1 MRIGIVNDLG
11 MAREALR
18 RAVLSVPGHQVVWMA
33 GDGSEAIEKARLD
46 LPDLI
51 LMDLVMPGIDG
62 VEATR
67 RIMAETPCPILV
79 VTATV
84 SGHMGRVFDAMGH
97 GALDTV
103 DTPTLGPRGE
113 VAGATPLIEKIAIIA
128 KLIGKSGE
136 FGSSADIPIQPLP
149 WNGPLIL
156 IGSSTGGPNAL
167 AQILADLPVQR
178 DACTIIVQHVDS
190 AFAPGLATWLG
201 EKTGRRVDLIQP
213 GDRPGKGQILL
224 AATND
229 HLTMDSS
236 HRLRYTPEPIA
247 LSYRPSVDV
256 FFNCVATHWP
266 RPGIAAVLTGMGR
279 DGAKGLLKLRQ
290 AKWFTIAQDQ
300 ATSIVWGMPR
310 AAAEVGAAIEVLP
323 IERIGKGIVEHLRR
337 SQTS

>member
-1 MRIGIVNDLG
+1 MRIGIVNDLV

-18 RAVLSVPGHQVVWMA
+18 RAVLSVPGHRVVWMA
-33 GDGSEAIEKARLD
+33 GDGSEAIAKARAD

-84 SGHMGRVFDAMGH
+84 SGHVGRVFDAMGH
-97 GALDTV
+97 GALDAV

-113 VAGATPLIEKIAIIA
+113 VAGASPLIEKIAMIGR
-128 KLIGKSGE
+128 LIGKSTE
-136 FGSSADIPIQPLP
+136 SGSSVDIPVIAAP
-149 WNGPLIL
+149 WHGPLIL

-167 AQILADLPVQR
+167 ALILADLPVQR
-178 DACTIIVQHVDS
+178 EACTIIVQHVDS
-190 AFAPGLATWLG
+190 AFAPGLAHWLS
-201 EKTGRRVDLIQP
+201 ERTGRPVDLVTP
-213 GDRPGKGQILL
+213 GARPGRGQILL

-229 HLTMDSS
+229 HLTIDST
-236 HRLRYTPEPIA
+236 HRLRYVAEPA
-247 LSYRPSVDV
+247 TLSYRPSVDV
-256 FFNCVATHWP
+256 FFSSVATHWSG
-266 RPGIAAVLTGMGR
+266 PGVAALLTGMGR

-290 AKWFTIAQDQ
+290 ARWFTIAQDQ

-310 AAAEVGAAIEVLP
+310 AAAEIGAAVQVLP
-323 IERIGKGIVEHLRR
+323 VDRIGKAIADQLRG
-337 SQTS
+337 QPPT